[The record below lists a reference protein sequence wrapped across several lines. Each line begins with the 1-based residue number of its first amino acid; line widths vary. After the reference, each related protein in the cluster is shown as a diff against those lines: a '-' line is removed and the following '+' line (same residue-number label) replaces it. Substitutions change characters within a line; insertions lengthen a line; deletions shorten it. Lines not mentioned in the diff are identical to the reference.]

1 MARMLSDAWPHIVAA
16 LIFALAVIASVH
28 AILSRRDV
36 RSTLGWVGV
45 IWLVPVLGPVLYSV
59 FGINRIKRR
68 ATQLRAGGLQFTSDG
83 QRTAEDV
90 ATTEQ
95 VAAAAH
101 HLVALERLVRRV
113 TERALTR
120 GNSVRPLVNGEEAFP
135 AMIGAIDAAER
146 TVALSTYVFNHD
158 PAGEMFVAALARAVR
173 RGVEVRVLIDAVGA
187 RYSRLPI
194 AGALRQRGIQVA
206 RFLRTVLPWRM
217 QYMNMRNHRKLL
229 VTDGR
234 VGFTGGMNISEG
246 NFVRGSTR
254 APIQDIHFC
263 VTGPVVA
270 HMQAVFAE
278 DWAFT
283 AGEVLAGE
291 GWFPPLEPVGQV
303 LSRGVSHGPDIDID
317 KLPVVLSGA
326 LSCARESIRIV
337 TPYFLPDESMINAL
351 NVASLRGVDV
361 RIVLPEVNNLPP
373 VAWAA
378 TAQLPPML
386 ERGCRFFLSPGPF
399 DHSKLLIL
407 DGVWSLVGSANWDP
421 RSFRLNFE
429 FNLECYDRVLAG
441 SLARLAD
448 DKAARGRPITLA
460 DVARRGLPTQLR
472 DGIARLA
479 SPYL

>member
-1 MARMLSDAWPHIVAA
+1 MALILSNAWPHIVTA
-16 LIFALAVIASVH
+16 LIFALAVIASAH

-45 IWLVPVLGPVLYSV
+45 VWLVPVFGPVLYSV

-68 ATQLRAGGLQFTSDG
+68 ATQLRAGALRFTSDWLPS
-83 QRTAEDV
+83 E
-90 ATTEQ
+90 EI
-95 VAAAAH
+95 AAADQVSEVAH

-113 TERALTR
+113 TERSLTR

-187 RYSRLPI
+187 RYSRPPI
-194 AGALRQRGIQVA
+194 AGTLRQRGIQVA

-229 VTDGR
+229 VTDGQ
-234 VGFTGGMNISEG
+234 VGFTGGMNISKG
-246 NFVRGSTR
+246 NFVRTSTG
-254 APIQDIHFC
+254 APIQDVHFC

-270 HMQAVFAE
+270 HMLGVFAE
-278 DWAFT
+278 DWAST

-291 GWFPPLEPVGQV
+291 GWFPSLDPVGRV
-303 LSRGVSHGPDIDID
+303 LSRGLSDGPDIDID
-317 KLPVVLSGA
+317 KLPLVLMGA

-337 TPYFLPDESMINAL
+337 TPYFLPDESMITAL
-351 NVASLRGVDV
+351 NVAALRGVDV
-361 RIVLPEVNNLPP
+361 CIVLPEVNNLPP

-378 TAQLPPML
+378 TAQLPLML

-399 DHSKLLIL
+399 DHSKLLIV
-407 DGVWSLVGSANWDP
+407 DEVWSLVGSANWDP

-429 FNLECYDRVLAG
+429 FNLECYDRDLAG

-448 DKAARGRPITLA
+448 DKAARGRPVTLA
-460 DVARRGLPTQLR
+460 DVARRGFPTQLR

>member
-1 MARMLSDAWPHIVAA
+1 MALILSNAWPHIVTA
-16 LIFALAVIASVH
+16 LIFALAVIASAH

-45 IWLVPVLGPVLYSV
+45 VWLVPVFGPVLYSV

-68 ATQLRAGGLQFTSDG
+68 ATQLRAGALRFTSDWLPS
-83 QRTAEDV
+83 E
-90 ATTEQ
+90 EI
-95 VAAAAH
+95 AAADQVSEVAH

-113 TERALTR
+113 TERSLTR

-187 RYSRLPI
+187 RYSRPPI
-194 AGALRQRGIQVA
+194 AGTLRQRGIQVA

-229 VTDGR
+229 VTDGQ
-234 VGFTGGMNISEG
+234 VGFTGGMNISKG
-246 NFVRGSTR
+246 NFVRTSTG
-254 APIQDIHFC
+254 APIQDVHFC

-270 HMQAVFAE
+270 HMLGVFAE
-278 DWAFT
+278 DWAST

-291 GWFPPLEPVGQV
+291 GWFPSLDPVGRV
-303 LSRGVSHGPDIDID
+303 LSRGLSDGPDIDID
-317 KLPVVLSGA
+317 KLPLVLMGA

-337 TPYFLPDESMINAL
+337 TPYFLPDESMITAL
-351 NVASLRGVDV
+351 NVAALRGVDV

-378 TAQLPPML
+378 TAQLPLML

-399 DHSKLLIL
+399 DHSKLLIV
-407 DGVWSLVGSANWDP
+407 DEVWSLVGSANWDP

-429 FNLECYDRVLAG
+429 FNLECYDRDLAG

-448 DKAARGRPITLA
+448 DKAARGRPVTLA
-460 DVARRGLPTQLR
+460 DVARRGFPTQLR

>member
-187 RYSRLPI
+187 RYSRPPI
-194 AGALRQRGIQVA
+194 AAALRKRGIQVA

-234 VGFTGGMNISEG
+234 VGFTGGMNISKG
-246 NFVRGSTR
+246 NFVRRFKR
-254 APIQDIHFC
+254 APVQDVHFC

-429 FNLECYDRVLAG
+429 FNLECYDRDLAG

>member
-1 MARMLSDAWPHIVAA
+1 MALILSNAWPHIVTA
-16 LIFALAVIASVH
+16 LIFALAVIASAH

-45 IWLVPVLGPVLYSV
+45 VWLVPVFGPVLYSV

-68 ATQLRAGGLQFTSDG
+68 ATQLRAGALRFTSDWLPSEEI
-83 QRTAEDV
+83 A
-90 ATTEQ
+90 AAEQ
-95 VAAAAH
+95 VSEVAH

-113 TERALTR
+113 TERSLTR

-187 RYSRLPI
+187 RYSRPPI
-194 AGALRQRGIQVA
+194 AGTLRQRGIQVA

-229 VTDGR
+229 VTDGQ
-234 VGFTGGMNISEG
+234 VGFTGGMNISKG
-246 NFVRGSTR
+246 NFVRTSTG
-254 APIQDIHFC
+254 APIQDVHFC

-270 HMQAVFAE
+270 HMLGVFAE
-278 DWAFT
+278 DWAST

-291 GWFPPLEPVGQV
+291 GWFPSLDPVGRV
-303 LSRGVSHGPDIDID
+303 LSRGLSDGPDIDID
-317 KLPVVLSGA
+317 KLPLVLMGA

-337 TPYFLPDESMINAL
+337 TPYFLPDESMITAL
-351 NVASLRGVDV
+351 NVAALRGVDV
-361 RIVLPEVNNLPP
+361 CIVLPEVNNLPP

-378 TAQLPPML
+378 TAQLPLML

-399 DHSKLLIL
+399 DHSKLLIV
-407 DGVWSLVGSANWDP
+407 DEVWSLVGSANWDP

-429 FNLECYDRVLAG
+429 FNLECYDRDLAG

-448 DKAARGRPITLA
+448 DKAARGRPVTLA
-460 DVARRGLPTQLR
+460 DVARRGFPTQLR

>member
-1 MARMLSDAWPHIVAA
+1 MLSDAWPHIVTA
-16 LIFALAVIASVH
+16 LVFTLAVIASVH

-45 IWLVPVLGPVLYSV
+45 IWLVPVFGPVLYSV

-68 ATQLRAGGLQFTSDG
+68 ATQLRAGALRYTSDWLPSS
-83 QRTAEDV
+83 EDR
-90 ATTEQ
+90 AATEQ
-95 VAAAAH
+95 VSEAAH
-101 HLVALERLVRRV
+101 HLVALERLVRQV
-113 TERALTR
+113 TERSLTR

-187 RYSRLPI
+187 RYSRPPI
-194 AGALRQRGIQVA
+194 AGTLRQRGIQVA

-234 VGFTGGMNISEG
+234 VGFTGGMNISMG
-246 NFVRGSTR
+246 NFVRRSTR
-254 APIQDIHFC
+254 APIQDVHFC
-263 VTGPVVA
+263 ATGPVVA
-270 HMQAVFAE
+270 HILGVFAE
-278 DWAFT
+278 DWAST

-291 GWFPPLEPVGQV
+291 GWFPSLDPVGRV
-303 LSRGVSHGPDIDID
+303 LSRGLSDGPDIDID
-317 KLPVVLSGA
+317 KLPLVLMGA

-337 TPYFLPDESMINAL
+337 TPYFLPDESMIAAL
-351 NVASLRGVDV
+351 NVAALRGVDV

-378 TAQLPPML
+378 TAQLPLML

-399 DHSKLLIL
+399 DHSKLLIV

-429 FNLECYDRVLAG
+429 FNLECYDRDLAG

-448 DKAARGRPITLA
+448 DKAARGRPVTLA
-460 DVARRGLPTQLR
+460 DVARRGFPTQLR

>member
-1 MARMLSDAWPHIVAA
+1 MALILSNAWPHIVTA
-16 LIFALAVIASVH
+16 LIFALAVIASAH

-45 IWLVPVLGPVLYSV
+45 VWLVPVFGPVLYSV

-68 ATQLRAGGLQFTSDG
+68 ATQLRAGALRFTSDWLPSS
-83 QRTAEDV
+83 E
-90 ATTEQ
+90 EI
-95 VAAAAH
+95 AAADQVSEVAH

-113 TERALTR
+113 TERSLTR

-187 RYSRLPI
+187 RYSRPPI
-194 AGALRQRGIQVA
+194 AGTLRQRGIQVA

-229 VTDGR
+229 VTDGQ
-234 VGFTGGMNISEG
+234 VGFTGGMNISKG
-246 NFVRGSTR
+246 NFVRTSTG
-254 APIQDIHFC
+254 APIQDVHFC

-270 HMQAVFAE
+270 HMLGVFAE
-278 DWAFT
+278 DWAST

-291 GWFPPLEPVGQV
+291 GWFPSLDPVGRV
-303 LSRGVSHGPDIDID
+303 LSRGLSDGPDIDID
-317 KLPVVLSGA
+317 KLPLVLMGA

-337 TPYFLPDESMINAL
+337 TPYFLPDESMITAL
-351 NVASLRGVDV
+351 NVAALRGVDV
-361 RIVLPEVNNLPP
+361 CIVLPEVNNLPP

-378 TAQLPPML
+378 TAQLPLML

-399 DHSKLLIL
+399 DHSKLLIV
-407 DGVWSLVGSANWDP
+407 DEVWSLVGSANWDP

-429 FNLECYDRVLAG
+429 FNLECYDRDLAG

-448 DKAARGRPITLA
+448 DKAARGRPVTLA
-460 DVARRGLPTQLR
+460 DVARRGFPTQLR

>member
-1 MARMLSDAWPHIVAA
+1 M
-16 LIFALAVIASVH
+16 
-28 AILSRRDV
+28 
-36 RSTLGWVGV
+36 
-45 IWLVPVLGPVLYSV
+45 
-59 FGINRIKRR
+59 
-68 ATQLRAGGLQFTSDG
+68 
-83 QRTAEDV
+83 
-90 ATTEQ
+90 
-95 VAAAAH
+95 
-101 HLVALERLVRRV
+101 VALKRLVMRV
-113 TERALTR
+113 TERSLTR

-146 TVALSTYVFNHD
+146 SVALSTYVFNHD

-187 RYSRLPI
+187 RYSRPPI
-194 AGALRQRGIQVA
+194 AGTLRKRGIQVE

-217 QYMNMRNHRKLL
+217 HYMNMRNHRKLL

-270 HMQAVFAE
+270 HMLGVFAE
-278 DWAFT
+278 DWAST

-291 GWFPPLEPVGQV
+291 GWFPSLDPVGRV
-303 LSRGVSHGPDIDID
+303 LSRGLSDGPDIDID
-317 KLPVVLSGA
+317 KLPLVLMGA

-351 NVASLRGVDV
+351 NVAALRGVDV

-378 TAQLPPML
+378 TAQLPLML
-386 ERGCRFFLSPGPF
+386 ERGCRFFLSPGAF
-399 DHSKLLIL
+399 DHSKLLIV
-407 DGVWSLVGSANWDP
+407 DEVWSLVGSANWDP

-429 FNLECYDRVLAG
+429 FNLECYDRDLAG

-448 DKAARGRPITLA
+448 DKAARGRPITVA
-460 DVARRGLPTQLR
+460 DVARRGFPTRLR